1 MSFFDDYFDYVGET
15 EAPML
20 YHRWCS
26 LSMIGTLLC
35 RSTWFPFGHSR
46 IFPNQYVMLMGSPGT
61 RKGTAINISSKL
73 LKGTGYNRFAPDRL
87 SKERFLMEMRPQF
100 EEELDK
106 DLEVLAFD
114 SPSEIYVV
122 AEEFTD
128 FVGQGG
134 MEFMTMLTKLWDN
147 HEEYKHPKIH
157 GKSIIVTQP
166 TVNIIGGNT
175 AQGLSLAIPPEALG
189 NGFMSRVIFVYSEP
203 TGKKI
208 TFPKPR
214 SQELCD
220 KLTLHLQEIKESVI
234 GEVTY
239 TDKAASILDKMYKDY
254 VPVDDY
260 RFSHYGT
267 RRFTHLLKLCIILAA
282 SELRT
287 EITEED
293 ALNANTILFYTEL
306 RMPKALGEFGRSKHA
321 DNSHSILEI
330 LGHTSKP
337 LTVNEIYK
345 QVAKDISDVRDLSTI
360 LKNLLTAEKIQ
371 VVTLK
376 GKQGYMLLHKPI
388 VEWDP
393 SMINTDYL
401 TTEELY

>member
-1 MSFFDDYFDYVGET
+1 MAFFEDYFDYVGET

-20 YHRWCS
+20 YHRWCAI
-26 LSMIGTLLC
+26 SMVSSLLC
-35 RSTWFPFGHSR
+35 RSAWFPFGHGK
-46 IFPNQYVMLMGSPGT
+46 IYPNHYIMLMGSPGT
-61 RKGTAINISSKL
+61 RKGTAINISTKL

-87 SKERFLMEMRPQF
+87 SKERFLMEMKPKF
-100 EEELDK
+100 DEELDK
-106 DLEVLAFD
+106 DLELLAFD
-114 SPSEIYVV
+114 APSEIYVV

-147 HEEYKHPKIH
+147 MNEYTHPKIH
-157 GKSIIVTQP
+157 GKSVVVTQP

-189 NGFMSRVIFVYSEP
+189 NGFMSRVIFVHSEP

-208 TFPKPR
+208 TFPKPV
-214 SQELCD
+214 SQELFN
-220 KLTLHLQEIKESVI
+220 KLLSHLQEIKENVL
-234 GEVTY
+234 GEISY
-239 TDKAASILDKMYKDY
+239 TSEAANILDKMYKEY

-282 SELRT
+282 VDLRT

-330 LGHTSKP
+330 LGHTLKP
-337 LTVNEIYK
+337 MSINEIYK

-371 VVTLK
+371 VVTIK
-376 GKQGYMLLHKPI
+376 GKQGYMPLHK
-388 VEWDP
+388 ETKRWD
-393 SMINTDYL
+393 SSLLNESFL
-401 TTEELY
+401 HEEELI

>member
-1 MSFFDDYFDYVGET
+1 MSFFEDYFNYVGET

-61 RKGTAINISSKL
+61 RKGTAINISTKL

-189 NGFMSRVIFVYSEP
+189 NGFMSRVIFVHSEP

-220 KLTLHLQEIKESVI
+220 KLTLHLQEIKENVL
-234 GEVTY
+234 GEITY
-239 TDKAASILDKMYKDY
+239 TDKAANILDKMYKDY

-282 SELRT
+282 SDLRT

-330 LGHTSKP
+330 LGHTLKP
-337 LTVNEIYK
+337 MSINEIYK

>member
-1 MSFFDDYFDYVGET
+1 
-15 EAPML
+15 
-20 YHRWCS
+20 
-26 LSMIGTLLC
+26 
-35 RSTWFPFGHSR
+35 
-46 IFPNQYVMLMGSPGT
+46 MLMGSPGT
-61 RKGTAINISSKL
+61 RKGTAINISTKL
-73 LKGTGYNRFAPDRL
+73 LKGTGYKRFAPDRL
-87 SKERFLMEMRPQF
+87 SKERFLMEMKPDF
-100 EEELDK
+100 EEELDI
-106 DLEVLAFD
+106 DLEVLEFD
-114 SPSEIYVV
+114 QPSEIYVV

-147 HEEYKHPKIH
+147 MNEYTHPKIH
-157 GKSIIVTQP
+157 GKSVIVDKP

-189 NGFMSRVIFVYSEP
+189 NGFMSRVIFVHSEP

-208 TFPKPR
+208 TFPKPV
-214 SQELCD
+214 SQELFQKIID
-220 KLTLHLQEIKESVI
+220 HLHEIKAVVKGEFSYSES
-234 GEVTY
+234 
-239 TDKAASILDKMYKDY
+239 AATLLDKMYKEY

-267 RRFTHLLKLCIILAA
+267 RRFTHLLKLCMILAA
-282 SELRT
+282 ADLRT
-287 EITEED
+287 SITAED

-330 LGHTSKP
+330 LGHTTKP
-337 LTVNEIYK
+337 LSVNEIYK

-376 GKQGYMLLHKPI
+376 GKQGYMLLYKEPKRWNSDLLN
-388 VEWDP
+388 E
-393 SMINTDYL
+393 SYL
-401 TTEELY
+401 LPEELY

>member
-1 MSFFDDYFDYVGET
+1 MSFFEDYFNYVGET

-20 YHRWCS
+20 YHRWCA

-106 DLEVLAFD
+106 DLEILSFD

-189 NGFMSRVIFVYSEP
+189 NGFMSRVIFVHSEP

-220 KLTLHLQEIKESVI
+220 KLTLHLQEIKENAL
-234 GEVTY
+234 GEITY
-239 TDKAASILDKMYKDY
+239 TDKAACILDKMYKDY

-282 SELRT
+282 SDLRT

-330 LGHTSKP
+330 LGHTTKP
-337 LTVNEIYK
+337 MTVNEIYK

-371 VVTLK
+371 VVTIK
-376 GKQGYMLLHKPI
+376 GRQGYMPLYKEARRWDSSLLN
-388 VEWDP
+388 E
-393 SMINTDYL
+393 NFL
-401 TTEELY
+401 REEELI

>member
-1 MSFFDDYFDYVGET
+1 MSFFDDYFEYVGPT

-189 NGFMSRVIFVYSEP
+189 NGFMSRVIFVHSEP

-220 KLTLHLQEIKESVI
+220 KLTLHLQEIKENVL

-239 TDKAASILDKMYKDY
+239 TDAAANILDKMYKDY

-282 SELRT
+282 SDLRT

-330 LGHTSKP
+330 LGHAVKP
-337 LTVNEIYK
+337 MTVNEIYK

-376 GKQGYMLLHKPI
+376 GKQGYMLLYKDPKR
-388 VEWDP
+388 WD
-393 SMINTDYL
+393 SSLLNESFL
-401 TTEELY
+401 REEELI

>member
-1 MSFFDDYFDYVGET
+1 MSFFDDYFEYVGET

-20 YHRWCS
+20 YHRWCA

-61 RKGTAINISSKL
+61 RKGTAINISTKL

-189 NGFMSRVIFVYSEP
+189 NGFMSRVIFVHSEP

-239 TDKAASILDKMYKDY
+239 TDKAANILDKMYKDY

-282 SELRT
+282 SDLRT

-330 LGHTSKP
+330 LGHTTKP

-371 VVTLK
+371 VVTIK
-376 GKQGYMLLHKPI
+376 GKQGYMVLHKPI

-393 SMINTDYL
+393 SLINQSFL
-401 TTEELY
+401 TVEELY